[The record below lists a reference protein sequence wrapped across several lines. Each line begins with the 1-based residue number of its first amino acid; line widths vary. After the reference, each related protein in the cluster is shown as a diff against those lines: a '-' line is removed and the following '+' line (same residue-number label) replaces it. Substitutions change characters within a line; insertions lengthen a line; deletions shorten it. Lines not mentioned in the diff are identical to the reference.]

1 MAYIGKKGIVLTEDA
16 IGSLVQSYDANNLS
30 SSDIG
35 STVQAYD
42 ADTAKTDTTQNFTAP
57 QRSADTVDN
66 DGSFDLSAAQ
76 NFTCTPTG
84 SITLTFTNIPDGQ
97 SGVIL
102 LVNSG
107 GYTVSAAATTKV
119 MGADFLTTVSTAGT
133 YIVGYYSDGTDVRVY
148 NSGAQQ

>member
-76 NFTCTPTG
+76 NFSCTPTG
-84 SITLTFTNIPDGQ
+84 NFTLTFTNIPDGQ
-97 SGVIL
+97 SGFIK
-102 LVNSG
+102 LVNTG
-107 GYTVSAAATTKV
+107 GYTVSLAATTK
-119 MGADFLTTVSTAGT
+119 ADANFATTVSTAGT
-133 YIVGYYSDGTDVRVY
+133 YILNYFTDSTNAYVVT
-148 NSGAQQ
+148 SGAIA